1 MIMFDPFYP
10 FPSCHPYPYRPIFDN
25 PQRLGELAVC
35 LSKKVFNGLQ
45 TVREKVKDKGQEHRK
60 LLETWFP
67 K

>member
-10 FPSCHPYPYRPIFDN
+10 FPYPPISHN
-25 PQRLGELAVC
+25 PQRLGELAVR

-45 TVREKVKDKGQEHRK
+45 TVREIVKDKGQEHRK
-60 LLETWFP
+60 LLETWLP